1 MIRDNTMVSKLSLF
15 FAISDKKASNIF
27 KSISSADSSTDILI
41 TQFKLTRKQY
51 YSRMSR
57 LLQAGL
63 VKRQKG
69 RYLLTAFG
77 KVIYS
82 AQMNLEAKIENALD
96 NYWKL
101 KAIDSLEMPSREE
114 TGKVICALIEN
125 EEIKSILMKEESRLS
140 AEVEIK
146 KTRDVRDTLLTVPN
160 Y

>member
-1 MIRDNTMVSKLSLF
+1 MVSKVSLL
-15 FAISDKKASNIF
+15 FAISDKQASNIF
-27 KSISSADSSTDILI
+27 KSIASADSNTDILI
-41 TQFKLTRKQY
+41 TQLKLTRKQY

-57 LLQAGL
+57 LVQAGL

-82 AQMNLEAKIENALD
+82 AQMNLEAKIENALS

-125 EEIKSILMKEESRLS
+125 EEIKSVLLREESHMS
-140 AEVEIK
+140 ADAEIK
-146 KTRDVRDTLLTVPN
+146 KTRDVRDTILTVPN
-160 Y
+160 YV

>member
-1 MIRDNTMVSKLSLF
+1 
-15 FAISDKKASNIF
+15 
-27 KSISSADSSTDILI
+27 
-41 TQFKLTRKQY
+41 
-51 YSRMSR
+51 
-57 LLQAGL
+57 

-82 AQMNLEAKIENALD
+82 AQLNLEVKIENALN

-114 TGKVICALIEN
+114 TEKVISVLIEN
-125 EEIKSILMKEESRLS
+125 EEIKSVLMKEESHLS
-140 AEVEIK
+140 TEAVIK

-160 Y
+160 